1 MKITKKQLLQLINEY
16 HPRPDDDYDPLNPDD
31 DEDDAA
37 YDQGFDDGFNGYPS
51 KPVTGGDY
59 HAGYEEGV
67 NAAKDEASRA
77 EHAEEFG
84 PRREGKMKI
93 TKRQLRRIIKE
104 EKQRL
109 LREQRNTRF
118 PGMTLQDFDDAIQRR
133 FDISQREAEND
144 PQYSEMMAEDAHT
157 LQNIKDLAV
166 DERRGGGE
174 MGSRQLQDMVT
185 YLDTAVREDIPPT
198 IYYWIIGEKL

>member
-1 MKITKKQLLQLINEY
+1 
-16 HPRPDDDYDPLNPDD
+16 
-31 DEDDAA
+31 
-37 YDQGFDDGFNGYPS
+37 
-51 KPVTGGDY
+51 
-59 HAGYEEGV
+59 
-67 NAAKDEASRA
+67 
-77 EHAEEFG
+77 EEFG